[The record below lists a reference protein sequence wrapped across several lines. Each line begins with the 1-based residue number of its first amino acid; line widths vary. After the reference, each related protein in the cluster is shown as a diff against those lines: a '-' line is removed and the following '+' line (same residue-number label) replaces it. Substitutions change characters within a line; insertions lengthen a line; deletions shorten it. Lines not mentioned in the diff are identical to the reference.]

1 VSTGYSENS
10 SLRRVQTIADYQFGS
25 GSGIGLFPEGCT
37 FMLSTTG
44 RIRQILFGG
53 VRLATV
59 RAADGRLTLG
69 MEGAKRLRILVPPPG
84 YRVTIREDVA
94 EFVAQGRNA
103 FAKHVVSADQGIRA
117 GDDVL
122 VVAGSD
128 RLIAC
133 GAAVVSGTEMLAFN
147 YGVAVRVRQ
156 GSEKDA
162 SGKYQPTPDEGDDE
176 EARHA
181 GRAD

>member
-1 VSTGYSENS
+1 MSTGYSENS
-10 SLRRVQTIADYQFGS
+10 SLRRVQVIADYQFG
-25 GSGIGLFPEGCT
+25 GLAGTGLFPEGCA
-37 FMLSTTG
+37 FIFSTTG
-44 RIRQILFGG
+44 RIRQVLYQG

-59 RAADGRLTLG
+59 RASDGRLTLG
-69 MEGAKRLRILVPPPG
+69 IAGAERLLGLLSPPR
-84 YRVTIREDVA
+84 YRVVIREDVA
-94 EFVAQGRNA
+94 EFVARGRNA
-103 FAKHVVSADQGIRA
+103 FAKHVTAADPGIRA

-122 VVAGSD
+122 VVTAGD
-128 RLIAC
+128 RLVAC
-133 GAAVVSGTEMLAFN
+133 GAAVLSGTAMLAFN

-162 SGKYQPTPDEGDDE
+162 SGKYQPAPDEGDDE